1 VNPWIVAAMVLMVLS
16 LAPLWVCLRAPIMD
30 ALVALELCGVLQ
42 TGALLLLGEGFHRGV
57 LFDPA
62 LVLALLTLLGTLLY
76 ARMLERRV

>member
-1 VNPWIVAAMVLMVLS
+1 VSPWLIAAIVMMVLS

-30 ALVALELCGVLQ
+30 ALVAVEACGVLQ
-42 TGALLLLGEGFHRGV
+42 TSALLLLAEGFHRSV

-62 LVLALLTLLGTLLY
+62 LVLAVMTFAGSLLY